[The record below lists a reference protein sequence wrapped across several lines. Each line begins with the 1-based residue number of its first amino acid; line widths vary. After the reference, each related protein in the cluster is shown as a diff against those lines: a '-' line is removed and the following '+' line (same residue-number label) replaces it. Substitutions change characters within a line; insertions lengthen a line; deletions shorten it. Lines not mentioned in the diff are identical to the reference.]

1 MMSIPGRFFVVIC
14 IIMLLSACSAKKN
27 LVVLLPDPDGKT
39 GKIEVLN
46 QGGSQTLNEPNKA
59 VTIRSSQTAPEPPV
73 QLQKDQ
79 VRQIFGEALDAMP
92 PILVHYILYFQK
104 DSTDLTEESK
114 HILDDILASARK
126 INPAEISIVGHTD
139 RVGTRERN
147 FRLGLDRASQIM
159 RLLTKRGID
168 EGIIEVTSHG
178 EDDPLIKTDDEVPE
192 PKNRRVEIVIR

>member
-1 MMSIPGRFFVVIC
+1 MISIPGRFFVAMC
-14 IIMLLSACSAKKN
+14 IIMLLSACSAKKS

-46 QGGSQTLNEPNKA
+46 QGGSQILNEPNKA
-59 VTIRSSQTAPEPPV
+59 VAIRSSQTAPEPPV

-79 VRQIFGEALDAMP
+79 VKQIFGEALDAMP
-92 PILVHYILYFQK
+92 PVLVHYILYFQK

-114 HILDDILASARK
+114 HILEDILASARK

-159 RLLTKRGID
+159 RLLTKRGLD
-168 EGIIEVTSHG
+168 EGIIEVSSHG

-192 PKNRRVEIVIR
+192 SKNRRVEIVIR